1 MVIKEE
7 KKKNMTAEDITS
19 TISATNGPIGGAS
32 ANRGTGL
39 VWGSYSITCTENDDF
54 VILPEFTAIKFAVV
68 VSDSTGAMTPA
79 EVTIDETTTNKLVFT
94 NGGSND
100 LHLLV
105 FGTPSVETD

>member
-1 MVIKEE
+1 
-7 KKKNMTAEDITS
+7 MTAEDITS

-39 VWGSYSITCTENDDF
+39 VWGIYTITSTENDDY

-68 VSDSTGAMTPA
+68 VSDSTGAMSPA
-79 EVTIDETTTNKLVFT
+79 TVTIDETTTNKVVFT
-94 NGGSND
+94 NGSTNI
-100 LHLLV
+100 LHFLV